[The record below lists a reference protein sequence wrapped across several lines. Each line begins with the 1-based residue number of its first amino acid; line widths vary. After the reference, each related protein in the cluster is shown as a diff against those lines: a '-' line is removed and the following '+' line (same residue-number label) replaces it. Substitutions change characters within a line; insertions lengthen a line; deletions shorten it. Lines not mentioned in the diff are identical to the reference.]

1 MIVPKAFNFV
11 PEVVIVMAGSKVTSV
26 TGGFGSVIGGSVTVV
41 GDSVTGPVLTD
52 SGHVDMGRSQSI
64 PVSHSSS
71 VTTALPLKKS

>member
-26 TGGFGSVIGGSVTVV
+26 TGGFGSVV
-41 GDSVTGPVLTD
+41 GDSVTGPVLAG